1 MCVAQGDVRVWYCA
15 RIQSN
20 YGEEGGS
27 MQEEVGK
34 GLRWNTKDGV
44 TINHRAA
51 RTLADHR
58 HPSLSTSRLLRL
70 QLGGVQSRKWSAYM
84 QMSISLVL

>member
-1 MCVAQGDVRVWYCA
+1 
-15 RIQSN
+15 
-20 YGEEGGS
+20 

-34 GLRWNTKDGV
+34 GLSWNTKDGV

-58 HPSLSTSRLLRL
+58 HPSLSTSHLLRWVAFRA
-70 QLGGVQSRKWSAYM
+70 GNGAA
-84 QMSISLVL
+84 